1 VKTLLA
7 LVTFSRT
14 CRVGDSAPPPG
25 FRLARSMC
33 AIGILGCVLAAGL
46 LAADTDIRLPEA
58 EKQADKARVLSLL
71 RDHADPNARLA
82 DGDTALHWAAY
93 QDDVETAQALLKAG
107 ADANAANRYGVTPL
121 SLACTNGS
129 AAMLELLIRAKADVN
144 LALPEGETPLMT
156 AARTG
161 KVDAIRV
168 LIKNGADLKAKETTH
183 GQTALMWAAAE
194 GNMAAVE
201 TLVEYGA
208 DLHAVSKG
216 GFTAFLFAVREGR
229 LDTAKAMLKAGV
241 AVDEE
246 LQPPSKQAG
255 MTAMNLAVANAH
267 YELAAMLLD
276 AGADPNAAKHGWTA
290 LHTVTWIRQPGYAS
304 NDPAPTGSG
313 NMSSLD
319 FVKKIAAK
327 GANLNARMTKRTS
340 VGLSSLN
347 TKGAT
352 PFLLAARTG
361 DAQLM
366 RLLAKLGADPLLP
379 NEDNTTP
386 LMVAAGVGT
395 RSPGEDAGT
404 DAEVLEA
411 VKVALELGNDP
422 NAVDKNGET
431 AMHGAAYKQ
440 VAPAAQY
447 LLDHGAKIEDFNKKN
462 SHGWTPLRIADG
474 VHRGMNLR
482 ASPETAAV
490 LRKAMAAAGV
500 STVVEPEENISGA
513 TK

>member
-1 VKTLLA
+1 MRALLL
-7 LVTFSRT
+7 LVP
-14 CRVGDSAPPPG
+14 AA
-25 FRLARSMC
+25 RLM
-33 AIGILGCVLAAGL
+33 AAG
-46 LAADTDIRLPEA
+46 ADIRLPEA
-58 EKQADKARVLSLL
+58 EKNADKAQVLTLL
-71 RDHADPNARLA
+71 RNHADPNSRMA
-82 DGDTALHWAAY
+82 DGATALHWAAY
-93 QDDVETAQALLKAG
+93 QDDRETAQALVDAG
-107 ADANAANRYGVTPL
+107 ADANVTNRYGVTPL

-129 AAMLELLIRAKADVN
+129 AAMIELLVRAKADVN
-144 LALPEGETPLMT
+144 LSLPEGETPLMT

-161 KVDAIRV
+161 KADAIRV
-168 LIKNGADLKAKETTH
+168 LLRNGADAKTREVVH

-194 GNMAAVE
+194 GNVEAVE
-201 TLVEYGA
+201 TLVEFGA

-229 LDTAKAMLKAGV
+229 VDTVKAMLRTGIK
-241 AVDEE
+241 VDDE
-246 LQPPSKQAG
+246 LQAPSKQAG

-290 LHTVTWIRQPGYAS
+290 LHTVTWVRQPGYAS

-313 NMSSLD
+313 NMSSIA
-319 FVKKIAAK
+319 FVKKIAEK
-327 GANLNARMTKRTS
+327 GANLNARMTKRTN

-361 DAQLM
+361 DAELM
-366 RLLAKLGADPLLP
+366 RLLAKLGADPRLP
-379 NEDNTTP
+379 NDDDTTP

-411 VKVALELGNDP
+411 VKVAIELGNDP

-440 VAPAAQY
+440 VPAAAQY
-447 LLDHGAKIEDFNKKN
+447 LLDHGAKIEVFNRKN

-482 ASPETAAV
+482 ASPETAVV
-490 LRKAMAAAGV
+490 LRRAMTAAGV

>member
-1 VKTLLA
+1 MKSLLLLIPA
-7 LVTFSRT
+7 T
-14 CRVGDSAPPPG
+14 A
-25 FRLARSMC
+25 
-33 AIGILGCVLAAGL
+33 L
-46 LAADTDIRLPEA
+46 LAADADIRLPEA
-58 EKQADKARVLSLL
+58 VKKADQTRALALLQAHVDPNSR
-71 RDHADPNARLA
+71 HAD
-82 DGDTALHWAAY
+82 DSTALHWAAY
-93 QDDVETAQALLKAG
+93 RDDLKTAQALIAAG
-107 ADANAANRYGVTPL
+107 ADANAANRYAVTPL

-129 AAMLELLIRAKADVN
+129 ATMIEVLLRAKADVN

-161 KVDAIRV
+161 KVDAIRM
-168 LIKNGADLKAKETTH
+168 LIKNGADVKAKEATH

-194 GNMAAVE
+194 GNAAAVE
-201 TLVEYGA
+201 MLVEFGS

-216 GFTAFLFAVREGR
+216 GFSAFLFAVREGR
-229 LDTAKAMLKAGV
+229 MEVVKSLLKAGV
-241 AVDEE
+241 TVDDE
-246 LQPPSKQAG
+246 LQLPSKQAG
-255 MTAMNLAVANAH
+255 TTAMNLAVANAH
-267 YELAAMLLD
+267 YELAALLLD
-276 AGADPNAAKHGWTA
+276 AGANPNAANQGWTA

-313 NMSSLD
+313 DVSSIE
-319 FVKKIAAK
+319 FVKKVAAK
-327 GANLNARMTKRTS
+327 GADVNARMTKRTN

-361 DAQLM
+361 DAELM

-411 VKVALELGNDP
+411 VKVARELGNDP
-422 NAVDKNGET
+422 NAVDKNGDT

-440 VAPAAQY
+440 VAAAARY
-447 LLDHGAKIEDFNKKN
+447 LLDNGAKIEIFNRKN

-490 LRKAMAAAGV
+490 LRKAMTAAGV
-500 STVVEPEENISGA
+500 STVVETEENISGA